1 MSSDPV
7 SYAFDGT
14 VATIALDDGK
24 ANALSPAMQASVNG
38 ALDRAETDAA
48 VVILAG
54 RPGVFSGGFDL
65 RLLGE
70 GGEDAVAMLRGGFEL
85 AHRLL
90 SFPRPVVVAC
100 TGHAVA
106 MGSFLL
112 LSADYRVGADGPF
125 RIVANEVAI
134 GLTMPH
140 SALAI
145 LRWRLVPAYF
155 DRAVLLSETFDPRSA
170 VAAGFLDR
178 VVDPDEVLS
187 VAGET
192 AAAAAKLDARAHG
205 ATKQRARAATL
216 TAIEEGLAEFGP
228 VT

>member
-1 MSSDPV
+1 MPDPV
-7 SYAFDGT
+7 SYSCDGSI
-14 VATIALDDGK
+14 ATITLDDGK
-24 ANALSPAMQASVNG
+24 ANALSPEMQASIND
-38 ALDRAETDAA
+38 ALDRAVADEAA
-48 VVILAG
+48 VILTG

-65 RLLGE
+65 RLLGA
-70 GGEDAVAMLRGGFEL
+70 GGDDAVAMLRGGFEL

-90 SFPRPVVVAC
+90 SFPRPVIVAC

-145 LRWRLVPAYF
+145 LRGRLSPAYF
-155 DRAVLLSETFDPRSA
+155 DRAVMLSETFDPRSA

-178 VVDPDEVLS
+178 VVDGDEVLAS
-187 VAGET
+187 ASEIAT
-192 AAAAAKLDARAHG
+192 SAAALDARAHA
-205 ATKQRARAATL
+205 ATKRRARAATL
-216 TAIEEGLAEFGP
+216 AGIEEGLAEFGP
-228 VT
+228 AT

>member
-1 MSSDPV
+1 MPDPV
-7 SYAFDGT
+7 TYSCEGGI
-14 VATIALDDGK
+14 ATITLDDGK
-24 ANALSPAMQASVNG
+24 ANALSQPMQAAIGS
-38 ALDRAETDAA
+38 ALDQAEADAGA
-48 VVILAG
+48 VVLAG

-65 RLLGE
+65 RVLGQ
-70 GGEDAVAMLRGGFEL
+70 GGEAAVAMLRGGFQL

-112 LSADYRVGADGPF
+112 LSADYRVGVDGPF

-145 LRWRLVPAYF
+145 LRWRLVPSYF
-155 DRAVLLSETFDPRSA
+155 DRAVMLSETFDPRTA
-170 VAAGFLDR
+170 LAAGFLDR
-178 VVDPDEVLS
+178 VVDPDEVLAAAWE
-187 VAGET
+187 VAT
-192 AAAAAKLDARAHG
+192 AAAELDGRAHA
-205 ATKQRARAATL
+205 ATKRRARASML
-216 TAIEEGLAEFGP
+216 TAIKDGLAEFDP
-228 VT
+228 PT

>member
-1 MSSDPV
+1 MPDPV
-7 SYAFDGT
+7 SYSCDGSI
-14 VATIALDDGK
+14 ATITLDDGK
-24 ANALSPAMQASVNG
+24 ANALSPGMQASING
-38 ALDRAETDAA
+38 ALDRAEADQA
-48 VVILAG
+48 VAVLTG

-65 RLLGE
+65 RVLGA
-70 GGEDAVAMLRGGFEL
+70 GGDEAVAMLRGGFEL
-85 AHRLL
+85 AHRLM
-90 SFPRPVVVAC
+90 SFPRPVIVAC

-145 LRWRLVPAYF
+145 LRWRLSPAYF
-155 DRAVLLSETFDPRSA
+155 DRAVLLSETFDPQSA

-178 VVDPDEVLS
+178 VVDAAQVVSAASEV
-187 VAGET
+187 AT
-192 AAAAAKLDARAHG
+192 AAAQLDARAHV
-205 ATKQRARAATL
+205 ATKRRARKVTL
-216 TAIEEGLAEFGP
+216 AAIEEGLSEFAAQ
-228 VT
+228 T

>member
-1 MSSDPV
+1 MPAPV
-7 SYAFDGT
+7 SYSCDGG
-14 VATIALDDGK
+14 VATITLDDGK
-24 ANALSPAMQASVNG
+24 ANVLSPSMQGAIGS
-38 ALDRAETDAA
+38 ALDQAEADDA
-48 VVILAG
+48 VVVLTG

-65 RLLGE
+65 RVLGA
-70 GGEDAVAMLRGGFEL
+70 GGDEAVTMLRGGFQL

-90 SFPRPVVVAC
+90 SFSRPVVVAC

-106 MGSFLL
+106 MGAFTL
-112 LSADYRVGADGPF
+112 LSADYRIGADGPF

-155 DRAVLLSETFDPRSA
+155 DRAVMLSETFDPHAA

-178 VVDPDEVLS
+178 VVAPDEVLP
-187 VAGET
+187 AALEL
-192 AAAAAKLDARAHG
+192 AAAAAALDARAHAG
-205 ATKQRARAATL
+205 TKRRARAATL
-216 TAIEEGLAEFGP
+216 TAIEHGLSEFAP
-228 VT
+228 AS

>member
-1 MSSDPV
+1 MSAEPV
-7 SYAFDGT
+7 SYAFDGM

-24 ANALSPAMQASVNG
+24 ANALSPAMLASING
-38 ALDRAETDAA
+38 ALDRAEADAA
-48 VVILAG
+48 IAILAG
-54 RPGVFSGGFDL
+54 RAGVFSGGFDL

-70 GGEDAVAMLRGGFEL
+70 GGDDAVAMLRGGFEL

-90 SFPRPVVVAC
+90 SFPRPVIVAC

-145 LRWRLVPAYF
+145 LRWRLAPAYF
-155 DRAVLLSETFDPRSA
+155 DRAVMLSETFDPQSA

-178 VVDPDEVLS
+178 VVDPSEVLATAS
-187 VAGET
+187 EIATT
-192 AAAAAKLDARAHG
+192 AAARDAPAQAAPKRPARV
-205 ATKQRARAATL
+205 ATPAAI
-216 TAIEEGLAEFGP
+216 AEGLAEFGP

>member
-1 MSSDPV
+1 MSDPV
-7 SYAFDGT
+7 TYSLDGAI
-14 VATIALDDGK
+14 ATITLDDGK
-24 ANALSPAMQASVNG
+24 ANALSSPTQSAIGA
-38 ALDRAETDAA
+38 ALDRAEADQA
-48 VVILAG
+48 VVILRG

-65 RLLGE
+65 RVLGA
-70 GGEDAVAMLRGGFEL
+70 GGDDAIAMLRGGFEL

-90 SFPRPVVVAC
+90 SFPRPVIIVC

-145 LRWRLVPAYF
+145 LRWRLAPAYF

-178 VVDPDEVLS
+178 VVDPDDVLPAA
-187 VAGET
+187 VEIAT
-192 AAAAAKLDARAHG
+192 AVTALDPKAHA
-205 ATKQRARAATL
+205 ATKRRARADTL
-216 TAIEEGLAEFGP
+216 AAVEAGLSEFESMR
-228 VT
+228 

>member
-1 MSSDPV
+1 MPDPV
-7 SYAFDGT
+7 SYSCDGSI
-14 VATIALDDGK
+14 ATITLDDGK
-24 ANALSPAMQASVNG
+24 ANALSPGMQASING
-38 ALDRAETDAA
+38 ALDRAEADQA
-48 VVILAG
+48 VTILTG

-65 RLLGE
+65 RVLGA
-70 GGEDAVAMLRGGFEL
+70 GGDEAVAMLRGGFEL
-85 AHRLL
+85 AHRLM
-90 SFPRPVVVAC
+90 SFPRPVIVAC

-145 LRWRLVPAYF
+145 LRWRLSPAYF
-155 DRAVLLSETFDPRSA
+155 DRAVLLSETFDPQSA

-178 VVDPDEVLS
+178 VVDAAQVVSAASEV
-187 VAGET
+187 AT
-192 AAAAAKLDARAHG
+192 AAAQLDARAHV
-205 ATKQRARAATL
+205 ATKRRARKVTL
-216 TAIEEGLAEFGP
+216 AAIEEGLSEFAAQ
-228 VT
+228 T

>member
-1 MSSDPV
+1 MPDPV
-7 SYAFDGT
+7 SYSCDGSI
-14 VATIALDDGK
+14 ATITLDDGK
-24 ANALSPAMQASVNG
+24 ANALSPGMQASING
-38 ALDRAETDAA
+38 ALDRAEADQA
-48 VVILAG
+48 VAILTG

-65 RLLGE
+65 RVLGA
-70 GGEDAVAMLRGGFEL
+70 GGDEAVAMLRGGFEL
-85 AHRLL
+85 AHRLM
-90 SFPRPVVVAC
+90 SFPRPVIVAC

-145 LRWRLVPAYF
+145 LRWRLSPAYF
-155 DRAVLLSETFDPRSA
+155 DRAVLLSETFDPQSA

-178 VVDPDEVLS
+178 VVDAAQVVSAASEV
-187 VAGET
+187 AT
-192 AAAAAKLDARAHG
+192 AAAQLDARAHV
-205 ATKQRARAATL
+205 ATKRRARKVTL
-216 TAIEEGLAEFGP
+216 AAIEEGLSEFAAQ
-228 VT
+228 T

>member
-1 MSSDPV
+1 MPDPV
-7 SYAFDGT
+7 TYSYDGT
-14 VATIALDDGK
+14 IATITLDDGK
-24 ANALSPAMQASVNG
+24 ANALSPPIQAAIGS
-38 ALDRAETDAA
+38 ALDQAEADAA
-48 VVILAG
+48 VVVLAG

-65 RLLGE
+65 RVLGE
-70 GGEDAVAMLRGGFEL
+70 GGDEAVAMLRGGFQL

-90 SFPRPVVVAC
+90 SFPRPVIVAC

-140 SALAI
+140 AALAI
-145 LRWRLVPAYF
+145 LRWRLSPAYF
-155 DRAVLLSETFDPRSA
+155 DRAVMLSETFDPGTA

-178 VVDPDEVLS
+178 VVDSDDVPAAAAEV
-187 VAGET
+187 AT
-192 AAAAAKLDARAHG
+192 AAAALDARAHA
-205 ATKQRARAATL
+205 ATKRRARAATL
-216 TAIEEGLAEFGP
+216 TAIEEGLAEF
-228 VT
+228 VTAT

>member
-1 MSSDPV
+1 
-7 SYAFDGT
+7 
-14 VATIALDDGK
+14 
-24 ANALSPAMQASVNG
+24 
-38 ALDRAETDAA
+38 
-48 VVILAG
+48 
-54 RPGVFSGGFDL
+54 
-65 RLLGE
+65 
-70 GGEDAVAMLRGGFEL
+70 MLRGGFEL

-90 SFPRPVVVAC
+90 SFPRPVIVAC

-145 LRWRLVPAYF
+145 LRWRLSPAYF
-155 DRAVLLSETFDPRSA
+155 DRAVMLSETFDPQSA

-178 VVDPDEVLS
+178 VVDPAAVLS
-187 VAGET
+187 AASEVAT
-192 AAAAAKLDARAHG
+192 AAAQLDARAHA
-205 ATKQRARAATL
+205 ATKHRARKATL
-216 TAIEEGLAEFGP
+216 AAIEEGLSEFGP
-228 VT
+228 VR